1 MIHTEWYTQNAH
13 TLYQTA
19 VVWHAQ
25 SSGVRVKQLWPHFDE
40 HLHMFMLTMTLSWKD
55 MHGTWLYL
63 LPIYYYVIG
72 TIWGQ
77 VKQVSIKF
85 NFLYHNFR
93 WALICFF
100 CTHFMLDQLMAFMNL
115 GLNKNIWIPK
125 ENNKLLPHTKVG
137 VTHAFVTFDIGTC
150 CLQFVLG
157 QPLTNG

>member
-1 MIHTEWYTQNAH
+1 MAMTHTEWYTQNAH

-40 HLHMFMLTMTLSWKD
+40 HLHMFMLTMPLSWKD

-93 WALICFF
+93 WALNVATSILSFINIL
-100 CTHFMLDQLMAFMNL
+100 H
-115 GLNKNIWIPK
+115 LNFEVHSFSIIVKHYLKRIAYFLWQ
-125 ENNKLLPHTKVG
+125 EMWYT
-137 VTHAFVTFDIGTC
+137 
-150 CLQFVLG
+150 
-157 QPLTNG
+157 